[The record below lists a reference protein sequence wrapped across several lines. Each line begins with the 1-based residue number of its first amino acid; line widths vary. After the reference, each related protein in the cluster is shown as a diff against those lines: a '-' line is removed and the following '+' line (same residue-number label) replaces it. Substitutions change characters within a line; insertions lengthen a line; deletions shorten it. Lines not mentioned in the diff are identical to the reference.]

1 MIPLDQTDKVPHRCW
16 YRISEQN
23 RFCRLST
30 CSAFVRWH
38 LLLISHMLDHDLA
51 SFPHTSEVR
60 RSLIG
65 LVPFITVSRKTSW
78 LLHCAILRWH
88 RVGAEHVET
97 VWENMGK
104 PFNGLTL
111 VFFMFGEYAWKCKQ
125 ADPALEWALE
135 WRKHAYRRVL
145 SGKENHDALSD
156 QPIVMCGQ
164 EVVPAANVVGPK
176 SNGQEAP
183 VTCPDFL

>member
-1 MIPLDQTDKVPHRCW
+1 MLI
-16 YRISEQN
+16 YIFSEQN

-30 CSAFVRWH
+30 CSAFVCWH
-38 LLLISHMLDHDLA
+38 LLLISQMLDHDLA
-51 SFPHTSEVR
+51 SFPHTSAVR

-97 VWENMGK
+97 VWENLSMGSFK
-104 PFNGLTL
+104 ATL
-111 VFFMFGEYAWKCKQ
+111 VFFMFGEYAWKCQQ
-125 ADPALEWALE
+125 ADPALD

-145 SGKENHDALSD
+145 SGKENHDAVPD